1 MDTPNGDEINVTD
14 QPPTDDTPDAE
25 DAALANAI
33 THGLATDPVTK
44 QQVLDALQPPTP
56 KSSD

>member
-1 MDTPNGDEINVTD
+1 METSEGDETNVTG
-14 QPPTDDTPDAE
+14 QEPADDTPEAE

-33 THGLATDPVTK
+33 AQGLATEPVTK
-44 QQVLDALQPPTP
+44 QQVLEALQPPTP